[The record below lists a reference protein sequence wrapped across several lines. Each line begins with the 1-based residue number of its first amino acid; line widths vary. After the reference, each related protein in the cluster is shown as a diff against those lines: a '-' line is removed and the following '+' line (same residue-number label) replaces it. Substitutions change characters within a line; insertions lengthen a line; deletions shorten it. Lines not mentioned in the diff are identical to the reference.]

1 MAQKYKYSF
10 TPKNQG
16 SQGFNMSFDFDLT
29 GIKQLQKRLNEISNR
44 HVKWGWIHRKK
55 HPPSGML
62 VATLAHMQEFGFSM
76 EKADGGYGTS
86 PARPYFRQSLD
97 QAENVSTQ
105 NAKEIF
111 KSVLYGD
118 DYSAQL
124 NKAGYDNKQAFQ
136 ASVMKQN
143 MPKLSEY
150 TIDKKGH
157 AFQWDDTGWMLQ
169 MFDYKVFKSSATK
182 AERQAESMK

>member
-16 SQGFNMSFDFDLT
+16 SQGFEMSFDFDLT
-29 GIKQLQKRLNEISNR
+29 GIKDLQKRLNEITNR
-44 HVKWGWIHRKK
+44 HVKWGWIHRRK

-76 EKADGGYGTS
+76 EREGGGYATS
-86 PARPYFRQSLD
+86 PARPYFRQSLK
-97 QAENVSTQ
+97 QAEIVSKF
-105 NAKEIF
+105 NAK
-111 KSVLYGD
+111 SVFLRVLQGD
-118 DYSAQL
+118 DYTDVL
-124 NKAGYDNKQAFQ
+124 NRVGYENKQAFQ
-136 ASVMKQN
+136 QSVMKQN

-169 MFDYKVFKSSATK
+169 MFDYKVFKSSITK
-182 AERQAESMK
+182 AERQAASSK

>member
-1 MAQKYKYSF
+1 MAQKYKYNF

-16 SQGFNMSFDFDLT
+16 SQGFTMSFDFDLD
-29 GIKQLQKRLNEISNR
+29 GIKQLGKRLNEINNR
-44 HVKWGWIHRKK
+44 HIKWGWIHRKK

-62 VATLAHMQEFGFSM
+62 VATLAHMQEFGFSL
-76 EKADGGYGTS
+76 EREGGGYGTS
-86 PARPYFRQSLD
+86 PARPYFRQAIEMSKQPSID
-97 QAENVSTQ
+97 NT
-105 NAKEIF
+105 KEIF

-118 DYSAQL
+118 DYTSQL
-124 NKAGYDNKQAFQ
+124 TKAGYDNKQAFHK
-136 ASVMKQN
+136 SVMKQN

-169 MFDYKVFKSSATK
+169 MFDFKVFKSSMTK
-182 AERQAESMK
+182 AEKQAASMK